1 MAGAPLGELSQVSH
15 QPLSLSPWPWQ
26 PGWML
31 GTPRPSPRLHQPASS
46 SAEVALAGSCL
57 AGEAA
62 PSLPLME
69 IPGQGWHCLAVW
81 EGPQRKGP
89 AGSPLFFL
97 DSLLLGWSV
106 LVFILQPPSGALSTQ
121 NFPSPCPPSCFPSCL
136 TVCASVSFPLSL
148 PLCPASDASFAGWS
162 CI

>member
-1 MAGAPLGELSQVSH
+1 MGNCPRSLISPSLCLRGHGNLAGRLALPGPAP
-15 QPLSLSPWPWQ
+15 QP
-26 PGWML
+26 
-31 GTPRPSPRLHQPASS
+31 HQPASS
-46 SAEVALAGSCL
+46 SAEATLAGSCL

-62 PSLPLME
+62 PSLPLLE
-69 IPGQGWHCLAVW
+69 IPGQGWHGLAVW

-121 NFPSPCPPSCFPSCL
+121 DCPPHRPPSCFPSCL
-136 TVCASVSFPLSL
+136 TVGASVSFPLSL
-148 PLCPASDASFAGWS
+148 PLCLASHASFAGWS

>member
-15 QPLSLSPWPWQ
+15 QSLSLSPWPWQ
-26 PGWML
+26 PGWTL
-31 GTPRPSPRLHQPASS
+31 GTPRPSPQPHQPASS
-46 SAEVALAGSCL
+46 SAEGGQVALAGSRL

-81 EGPQRKGP
+81 EGPQRQGP

-121 NFPSPCPPSCFPSCL
+121 DFPSPCPPSCFPSCL
-136 TVCASVSFPLSL
+136 TVCACFFPTVSPSLSG
-148 PLCPASDASFAGWS
+148 F
-162 CI
+162 